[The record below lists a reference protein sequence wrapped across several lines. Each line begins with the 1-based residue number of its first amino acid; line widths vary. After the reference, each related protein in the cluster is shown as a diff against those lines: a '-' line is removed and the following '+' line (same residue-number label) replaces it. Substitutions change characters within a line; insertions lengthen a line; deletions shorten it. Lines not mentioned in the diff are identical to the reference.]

1 MFLFSSFSNATP
13 WYRNACDSFAQCMY
27 LSDFIN
33 QTKHYALEKFRLQ
46 CLFLNNSINN
56 RQIKNT
62 PLIAQGPGSQ
72 VVISHESPVQDAVGA
87 EFPHCLVLLCFP
99 VSQVT
104 EHIPFIHSPHSAAT
118 VKMVII
124 NIFILYLSQI
134 NTYLL
139 VNDNVIYNRV
149 RVMVFNNISVIS

>member
-1 MFLFSSFSNATP
+1 M
-13 WYRNACDSFAQCMY
+13 
-27 LSDFIN
+27 
-33 QTKHYALEKFRLQ
+33 
-46 CLFLNNSINN
+46 
-56 RQIKNT
+56 
-62 PLIAQGPGSQ
+62 
-72 VVISHESPVQDAVGA
+72 ISHESPVQDAVGA

-124 NIFILYLSQI
+124 IFILYLSQI

-139 VNDNVIYNRV
+139 VNDNVIYNRA
-149 RVMVFNNISVIS
+149 RVMVFNNISVISWRSVLLVEETGVSRENH